1 MNGLVMAA
9 QLITALAI
17 LVTLHELGH
26 FLAARAF
33 GIKVEKFYLF
43 FDAWGFK
50 FFKFKKGDTEYGIGW
65 LPLGGY
71 VKIAGMV
78 DESMDKE
85 AMKQPPQPWEFRSKP
100 AWQRLIVM
108 CSGVT
113 MNVLLGMAIYTY
125 ILFHFDK
132 NYLPNENVKDGIYA
146 YELGRQQGFETGDK
160 IIAINGKPFERFD
173 DAISS
178 RVMFGATVSVLR
190 NGKQVDIK
198 IPDDFY
204 KTVMSKGRG
213 HFIGPD
219 NITTFSIDSIDKD
232 HGAAKAG
239 LKSKDKIVTVN
250 GDTIVT
256 EGQLKDDIR
265 KNNGKEVELGIIRN
279 NENMN
284 LKVEV
289 DTNGAIGVF
298 LNPTYPVI
306 GTNYPMKDYTL
317 VSAFKYG
324 ISDAI
329 EAMVS
334 NIKGLGKIFSGKE
347 KATDSMQGPIG
358 IATIYGGVWEWRK
371 FWSIT
376 GLLSMVL
383 AFMNILPI
391 PALDGG
397 HVLFLLIE
405 WVTGKKFS
413 DKFMEKVQ
421 IVGMVILLS
430 LMVFIFGNDI
440 WKHFIK

>member
-1 MNGLVMAA
+1 MAA

-108 CSGVT
+108 CAGVT

-132 NYLPNENVKDGIYA
+132 NYLPNENVKDGIYS

-160 IIAINGKPFERFD
+160 ITSINGKPFERFD

-204 KTVMSKGRG
+204 KTVMTKGRG

-219 NITTFSIDSIDKD
+219 NFTPFKIDSISSDG
-232 HGAAKAG
+232 GAFKAG
-239 LKSKDKIVTVN
+239 LKVDDNIIAVN
-250 GDTIVT
+250 DDTIKT
-256 EGQLKDDIR
+256 EGQFKDAIQ
-265 KNNGKEVELGIIRN
+265 KNAGKVVEISVNRN
-279 NENMN
+279 NEP
-284 LKVEV
+284 LKLKTEI
-289 DTNGAIGVF
+289 DTLGRLGVYINPEYHNGQ
-298 LNPTYPVI
+298 TY
-306 GTNYPMKDYTL
+306 YAKKDYTL

-405 WVTGKKFS
+405 LVTGKKFS

>member
-50 FFKFKKGDTEYGIGW
+50 LFKFKKGETEYGIGW

-71 VKIAGMV
+71 VKIAGMI

-85 AMKQPPQPWEFRSKP
+85 AMKLPPEPWEFRSKP

-108 CSGVT
+108 VGGVT
-113 MNVLLGMAIYTY
+113 MNVLLGIGIYTFLLMHY
-125 ILFHFDK
+125 DK

-146 YELGRQQGFETGDK
+146 YELGRNAGFKTGDRV
-160 IIAINGKPFERFD
+160 IAIDGKSFERFED
-173 DAISS
+173 LLSS
-178 RVMFGATVSVLR
+178 RIMFGSVVTVMR
-190 NGKQVDIK
+190 DGNKMDIN
-198 IPDDFY
+198 IPNDFY
-204 KTVMSKGRG
+204 KKVMKSGRG

-219 NITTFSIDSIDKD
+219 NVGFILDSIDNNQ
-232 HGAAKAG
+232 GAKRAG
-239 LKSKDKIVTVN
+239 LLKTDQIIGFNN
-250 GDTIVT
+250 GPITT
-256 EGQLKDDIR
+256 HGQLRDSISM
-265 KNNGKEVELGIIRN
+265 NAGKEVELTITRN
-279 NENMN
+279 NETMK
-284 LKVEV
+284 LKTQI
-289 DTNGAIGVF
+289 DTNGTMGVY
-298 LNPTYPVI
+298 LSAKKYDYK
-306 GTNYPMKDYTL
+306 NYTIF
-317 VSAFKYG
+317 SSFKYG
-324 ISDAI
+324 TSDAI

-334 NIKGLGKIFSGKE
+334 NIKGLKQIFTGKE

-358 IATIYGGVWEWRK
+358 IATIYGGIWIWRK
-371 FWSIT
+371 FWSLT
-376 GLLSMVL
+376 ALLSMVL

-405 WVTGKKFS
+405 MVTRKKFS
-413 DKFMEKVQ
+413 DKFMETVQ
-421 IVGMVILLS
+421 VVGMVILLT
-430 LMVFIFGNDI
+430 LMAFIFGNDI
-440 WKHFIK
+440 WKHILH